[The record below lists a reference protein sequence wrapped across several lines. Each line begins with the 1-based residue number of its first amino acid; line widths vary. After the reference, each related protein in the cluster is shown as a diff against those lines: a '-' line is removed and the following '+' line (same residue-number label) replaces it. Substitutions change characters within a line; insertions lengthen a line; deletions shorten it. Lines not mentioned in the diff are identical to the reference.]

1 MPLYLVD
8 DKTDEPAAPADGQPP
23 EHRTHPIAKAL
34 ALTAG
39 AFALLVGGFALGTA
53 RGQELLRAWMPSI
66 AATEDAP
73 VVREAQ
79 LDDGYDGKFAANV
92 AEASVQVVGAGVG
105 SASLDEATAGAV
117 DGLLKASGDT
127 SATYLSPE
135 EYERFVSAPS
145 GVASAGEKQAA
156 SSRADS
162 ASSGAVRSHASDVAP
177 AAGETLPDG
186 AATGVVHGV
195 GVIRVSELCSGGL
208 ASGASDAIARAVDRL
223 AASGATSF
231 VLDLRGVFGSD
242 MAEAVRVASLFLDG
256 GTVARTH
263 GSGSDDV
270 LQVISGMRVTDAPLA
285 VLVDEATYG
294 TPEVVAGALQ
304 DHLGA
309 LVVGRVSAG
318 GAAMQEVR
326 ELSNGGALVLAS
338 AQVATP
344 DDRTINGAG
353 IAPDLVCASD
363 AKVAGAGTLA
373 QQDVQLASAVACAAL
388 WKGMG
393 SMAVAGLTNA
403 PGPQDAAFDDDP
415 SDVTSLLVAA
425 GLATQATSA
434 VTDVAASSTADATAA
449 AAAAGAASE
458 ETSEAV
464 ATEET
469 ASDEASA
476 DAGSTDAAADAGQAE
491 AAPAEEAA

>member
-39 AFALLVGGFALGTA
+39 AFALLVGGFALGTV
-53 RGQELLRAWMPSI
+53 RGQDLLRAWMPSI

-73 VVREAQ
+73 AVREAQ
-79 LDDGYDGKFAANV
+79 LDDGYDGKLAANV
-92 AEASVQVVGAGVG
+92 AEASAQVAGAG
-105 SASLDEATAGAV
+105 GAV
-117 DGLLKASGDT
+117 EGLLKASGDA

-145 GVASAGEKQAA
+145 GAASTGERQAA

-162 ASSGAVRSHASDVAP
+162 ASSGADRSHASDAAP
-177 AAGETLPDG
+177 AAGETLPAG
-186 AATGVVHGV
+186 AAVGVVHGV

-256 GTVARTH
+256 GTVARAH

-285 VLVDEATYG
+285 VLVDETTYG

-363 AKVAGAGTLA
+363 AKVTGAGTLA
-373 QQDVQLASAVACAAL
+373 QQDVQLASAVACAVL
-388 WKGMG
+388 WKGTG

-403 PGPQDAAFDDDP
+403 PGPQDAAFDDEP
-415 SDVTSLLVAA
+415 SDVTSLLVGA
-425 GLATQATSA
+425 GLATPATSA
-434 VTDVAASSTADATAA
+434 AADAAASSAADAA
-449 AAAAGAASE
+449 AATDAAAPE

-464 ATEET
+464 ATEGAAFDET
-469 ASDEASA
+469 AA
-476 DAGSTDAAADAGQAE
+476 DAGSTDAATDAGQAE

>member
-8 DKTDEPAAPADGQPP
+8 DKTDEPAAPADGQVP
-23 EHRTHPIAKAL
+23 EHRTHPIARAL
-34 ALTAG
+34 VLTAG

-53 RGQELLRAWMPSI
+53 RGQDLLRAWMPSI

-73 VVREAQ
+73 VLRQAQ
-79 LDDGYDGKFAANV
+79 LDDGYDGKLAADV
-92 AEASVQVVGAGVG
+92 AEASAQVASAGVG

-117 DGLLKASGDT
+117 DGLLRASGDS

-145 GVASAGEKQAA
+145 GAEASGEKQAA

-162 ASSGAVRSHASDVAP
+162 ASAGADRSKASDAALV
-177 AAGETLPDG
+177 AGETLPEG
-186 AATGVVHGV
+186 ASTGVVHGV
-195 GVIRVSELCSGGL
+195 GVIRVSELSGGTL
-208 ASGASDAIARAVDRL
+208 SSGVSDAIAQAVERM
-223 AASGATSF
+223 AGAGATSF

-263 GSGSDDV
+263 GSSDDV

-285 VLVDEATYG
+285 VLVDETTYG

-353 IAPDLVCASD
+353 IAPDLVCA
-363 AKVAGAGTLA
+363 AGTKVSGAAALA

-388 WKGMG
+388 WQSTG
-393 SMAVAGLTNA
+393 SMALSGLTNA
-403 PGPQDAAFDDDP
+403 PGPQDGAFNDEP
-415 SDVTSLLVAA
+415 SDVTSLLVEA
-425 GLATQATSA
+425 GLATQATSSA
-434 VTDVAASSTADATAA
+434 TADAAASSATDASAASDAAAPEETGEPAVATDAATADAAATDAATADATPD
-449 AAAAGAASE
+449 AGAA
-458 ETSEAV
+458 
-464 ATEET
+464 
-469 ASDEASA
+469 D
-476 DAGSTDAAADAGQAE
+476 